1 MSKKNRENLII
12 TIVAI
17 GILATIAFCGCA
29 AINRV
34 KGFID
39 PYARSPDQLYQKLCG
54 PEGQVTEMC
63 RDEGQGCEEAE
74 LTCDLLAI
82 ALDVMEVVK

>member
-1 MSKKNRENLII
+1 MIATKRDYVLMAIALILMLGMYCM
-12 TIVAI
+12 V
-17 GILATIAFCGCA
+17 GCA
-29 AINRV
+29 AV
-34 KGFID
+34 KGYVD
-39 PYARSPDQLYQKLCG
+39 PYARQPMDAWEILCG
-54 PEGQVTEMC
+54 EEGQVTRMC